1 MVTISSSV
9 ESMKIGEVG
18 DKIVEVH
25 ESVSRLTYNLSADA
39 VSKITVTMHD
49 PGLQMHNNNYFMI
62 GRTVEYL
69 SQYFEIAD
77 VSVSHAGIDS
87 VNFTAR
93 LQATQAMRRDKG
105 QKSFPKMSPSE
116 FASQMAAK
124 FGLNQFIEDS
134 PRDGTI
140 VRESND
146 NKDESTF
153 DVLQRLA
160 RDLDFRFFESM
171 GTLFFG
177 SEEFIAANQDAFTIN
192 VPSGEND
199 AFFASKLDLKR
210 SVDTKKGATAQVSLL
225 QNASSLSIYPGT
237 TFKVEGVENFKG
249 TFFVDKVSINVGP
262 NALVSVSGT
271 DITDSEDMA
280 CSLEEFR
287 QGSRGNCVKRIQQ
300 VVNTKDDGIWGPI
313 TQRQVL
319 AFQKLNNL
327 PQDGIWNADDWAKL
341 KDDFK
346 KPSNTPVT
354 KTQEDVTEDEEPP
367 EDTTDSP
374 SSSVF
379 WRDKLTPE
387 ARRSF
392 YGLTPQPVQPPADWR
407 KFLVDKQGGGGA
419 I

>member
-1 MVTISSSV
+1 MDKISSSV
-9 ESMKIGEVG
+9 EAMKIGEVG

-225 QNASSLSIYPGT
+225 QNASSLSIYPGI

-319 AFQKLNNL
+319 AFQRINNL

-341 KDDFK
+341 RDDFK
-346 KPSNTPVT
+346 RPSNTPVT
-354 KTQEDVTEDEEPP
+354 TTQDDVDDED
-367 EDTTDSP
+367 DTPVDTSDSP
-374 SSSVF
+374 SKNVF
-379 WRDKLTPE
+379 YPADLPPDVRDNW
-387 ARRSF
+387 F
-392 YGLTPQPVQPPADWR
+392 GLTLPPVQPPANWR
-407 KFLVDKQGGGGA
+407 KLLADKSGGA
-419 I
+419 T

>member
-1 MVTISSSV
+1 
-9 ESMKIGEVG
+9 
-18 DKIVEVH
+18 
-25 ESVSRLTYNLSADA
+25 
-39 VSKITVTMHD
+39 
-49 PGLQMHNNNYFMI
+49 
-62 GRTVEYL
+62 
-69 SQYFEIAD
+69 
-77 VSVSHAGIDS
+77 
-87 VNFTAR
+87 
-93 LQATQAMRRDKG
+93 
-105 QKSFPKMSPSE
+105 
-116 FASQMAAK
+116 
-124 FGLNQFIEDS
+124 
-134 PRDGTI
+134 
-140 VRESND
+140 
-146 NKDESTF
+146 
-153 DVLQRLA
+153 
-160 RDLDFRFFESM
+160 M

-192 VPSGEND
+192 VPSDEND

-271 DITDSEDMA
+271 DISDSEDMA

-319 AFQKLNNL
+319 AFQRINNL

-341 KDDFK
+341 RDDFK
-346 KPSNTPVT
+346 RPSNVPAT
-354 KTQEDVTEDEEPP
+354 KGDPPPDPDPPEPP
-367 EDTTDSP
+367 DSPLDTDDSP
-374 SSSVF
+374 SKKVF
-379 WRDKLTPE
+379 YPADLPPDVRANW
-387 ARRSF
+387 
-392 YGLTPQPVQPPADWR
+392 YGLTPPPVQPPRNWR
-407 KFLVDKQGGGGA
+407 QLLVDKQGGGGA